1 MRRIWL
7 QSRGGTRLAAAR
19 RMLRSRPSR
28 RGLLVAVLV
37 LALGAGVIGG
47 LAQLRV
53 DTGTDSF
60 LPAGDPTLAAIEQKA
75 RSFGGDPVVVLV
87 RSQEPRQLLLD
98 QEQLLALLRAE
109 GALAALPGVA
119 AVYGPATVI
128 NQIVTSAQNL
138 LAQIAGRRDGL
149 RIQAE
154 QQARAAG
161 ATEREVQQAIEQA
174 TRDFDVRYGSLMV
187 QGLPAGAPTLYNSNF
202 VRTVAFDQSTGQ
214 PRPQWRFVIPASDTV
229 AILVRPREGLDQAS
243 TQRLVDAVRTT
254 VGEAGLATRTITV
267 TGVPAVTAGLAGQV
281 AAELPLLALLVAVA
295 VALRALLVPGRGR
308 RSARLWPLAAALLGT
323 ALALAVFGW
332 LNRPLSF
339 GSVAMLPLLLGVGST
354 FPLYLAALR
363 NRRRVVV
370 MAVASAGGFASLA
383 VSPLPFVRELG
394 MVLALGV
401 LGTVAAALLLRRG
414 LPNRSGTDPAI
425 LDATVLDPVKAS
437 PHPARWPARVAVLM
451 VLTAVAGLGWT
462 VLPRLAVEANPLEL
476 ARGLPQ
482 LDDALVAE
490 QVLGSSGEVSIRL
503 SGPDVVSPE
512 ALAWSRQAEA
522 AVISGYGGEVRP
534 VLTLPSLLAFLGDA
548 PTAEQ
553 IDSAL
558 DLFPSYLRSAA
569 VTPDR
574 RSALMI
580 FGLQLRDLDAQNRL
594 LQDVRDALPALP
606 PGYSADLVGLPVAAG
621 RGYDLISEGR
631 YLANLAGIAVA
642 GVVLAIGLRRRTDA
656 LRATAA
662 ALLATGWGLAIIW
675 SVGGSLSPL
684 TVALGSLVTV
694 TGCEFLVLLAEARR
708 SGERWLRR
716 SVAFACLTS
725 VIGYAALAASQLWL
739 VREFGVVLT
748 VAVMLSY
755 LAALAVMW
763 IFPPWLGPA
772 GGSGSARGRVRVASR
787 TEVAV

>member
-1 MRRIWL
+1 MRPWIRLRAMI
-7 QSRGGTRLAAAR
+7 GTSLPAGR
-19 RMLRSRPSR
+19 RMLRRRPSR
-28 RGLLVAVLV
+28 RGLLATVLV
-37 LALGAGVIGG
+37 VGLVACVAGG

-60 LPAGDPTLAAIEQKA
+60 LPAGDPTLAAIEQKT

-98 QEQLLALLRAE
+98 QQQLLALLRAE
-109 GALAALPGVA
+109 GTLAALPDVA
-119 AVYGPATVI
+119 AVYGPATVL
-128 NQIVTSAQNL
+128 NQIATSAQNL

-149 RIQAE
+149 RLQAE
-154 QQARAAG
+154 QKARASGAG
-161 ATEREVQQAIEQA
+161 EREVQQAVEQA
-174 TRDFDVRYGSLMV
+174 TRDFDIRYASLMV
-187 QGLPAGAPTLYNSNF
+187 QGLPAGAPTLYNTNF
-202 VRTVAFDQSTGQ
+202 VRTVAFDESGQ
-214 PRPQWRFVIPASDTV
+214 PRPQWRFVIPAPDTV
-229 AILVRPREGLDQAS
+229 AILVRPREGLDQAG

-254 VGEAGLATRTITV
+254 IGAAGLTTRTITV
-267 TGVPAVTAGLAGQV
+267 TGVPAVIAGLAGQ
-281 AAELPLLALLVAVA
+281 AAADLPLIGLLVATA

-308 RSARLWPLAAALLGT
+308 RSARLWPLVAALFGT

-332 LNRPLSF
+332 LHRPLSF
-339 GSVAMLPLLLGVGST
+339 GAIAMLPVLLGVGST

-370 MAVASAGGFASLA
+370 MAVASAGGFAALA
-383 VSPLPFVRELG
+383 VSPLPFVRDLG
-394 MVLALGV
+394 MALALGV
-401 LGTVAAALLLRRG
+401 LGTVVAALLLRRG
-414 LPNRSGTDPAI
+414 FPVQTGTDPAP
-425 LDATVLDPVKAS
+425 DPDPVGSDPA
-437 PHPARWPARVAVLM
+437 PARAAHRPARIAVLM
-451 VLTAVAGLGWT
+451 AIAAVAGLGWAM
-462 VLPRLAVEANPLEL
+462 LPSLAVEANPLEL

-503 SGPDVVSPE
+503 TGPDVVSPE
-512 ALAWSRQAEA
+512 ALAWSRKAEA
-522 AVISGYGGEVRP
+522 AVISGYGGDVRP
-534 VLTLPSLLAFLGDA
+534 VLTLPGLLAFLGDA

-553 IDSAL
+553 IDAAL
-558 DLFPSYLRSAA
+558 ELFPAYLRSAA

-574 RSALMI
+574 RTALMI
-580 FGLQLRDLDAQNRL
+580 FGLQLRDLGAQNRL
-594 LQDVRDALPALP
+594 LQGVRDALPALP

-621 RGYDLISEGR
+621 RGYDLISDGR

-662 ALLATGWGLAIIW
+662 ALLATGWGLALIW

-694 TGCEFLVLLAEARR
+694 TGCEFLVLLAEAHR

-725 VIGYAALAASQLWL
+725 AIGYAALVASRLWL
-739 VREFGVVLT
+739 VREFGLVLT
-748 VAVMLSY
+748 VGVLLSY
-755 LAALAVMW
+755 LAALAVLW
-763 IFPPWLGPA
+763 IFPPGRPPA
-772 GGSGSARGRVRVASR
+772 AGVGRERGYMRVVSR
-787 TEVAV
+787 TEVTV